1 MREGGDVD
9 LVSAVSDSVK
19 IKIPA
24 LSRQQRETRTGHP
37 ESTLN
42 DGYFHHAIAHILKLR
57 YMPVSPARAA
67 AFEILMRIQNTDAYA
82 SELLHS
88 ARFAKLSPAD
98 HGLLTELVMGVLRW
112 RGVLDEKIAASSMKS
127 SDQRS
132 SLPLLAKTAPKQ
144 GEVSAATNASGTG
157 HPDGALAKLDLEV
170 LTALRLG
177 AYQILFLERVPRH
190 AAVNESVE
198 LVKRARK
205 RSAAG
210 LVNAV
215 LRKISR
221 EGFEPDYRSAHPEW
235 LVARWEQIYGM
246 DVARKICEYGQST
259 PDTSVRV
266 SAHPSKIAKGGA
278 ASRVANE
285 SLDLLAAEGVRLRP
299 GRMLTHA
306 AIVTAG
312 DVTRTSAFRDHRLI
326 IQDQASQLVA
336 LLVGRGN
343 EILDCCA
350 APGGKTRILAQR
362 NPNARVLAIELHPHR
377 ARLLRKL
384 VPDSNAHVIAA
395 DARRAPVAQR
405 FDRVLVDA
413 PCTGTG
419 TLARNPDIKWRLK
432 PDDILRMQAY
442 QLDLLL
448 SAMNLVI
455 PGGRVIYS
463 TCSLEPEEN
472 QAVVEQALSRDTS
485 FQRLSCRDELRKL
498 SDEGEIARDQ
508 IDSLLLGPYLRTLP
522 GVHSCDGFFAAILQK
537 R

>member
-1 MREGGDVD
+1 M
-9 LVSAVSDSVK
+9 S
-19 IKIPA
+19 
-24 LSRQQRETRTGHP
+24 
-37 ESTLN
+37 
-42 DGYFHHAIAHILKLR
+42 
-57 YMPVSPARAA
+57 VSPARAA
-67 AFEILMRIQNTDAYA
+67 AFEILMRIESTDSFA

-112 RGVLDEKIAASSMKS
+112 RGVLDEKIAALSTKS
-127 SDQRS
+127 DLVSV
-132 SLPLLAKTAPKQ
+132 PKIPAL
-144 GEVSAATNASGTG
+144 VATDAAGTG
-157 HPDGALAKLDLEV
+157 HPERALGKMDVEV

-215 LRKISR
+215 LRKLNR
-221 EGFEPDYRSAHPEW
+221 EAFDPDHRSAHPEW
-235 LVARWEQIYGM
+235 LVERWERTYGEE
-246 DVARKICEYGQST
+246 VARKICEYGQSA
-259 PDTSVRV
+259 PATSVRV
-266 SAHPSKIAKGGA
+266 NTHLSKIAKGGA
-278 ASRVANE
+278 ASNARQ
-285 SLDLLAAEGVRLRP
+285 SGLDFARDELAAEGIQLEP
-299 GRMLTHA
+299 GKMLTRA

-312 DVTRTSAFRDHRLI
+312 DITRTAPFRDYRVI
-326 IQDQASQLVA
+326 IQDEASQLVA
-336 LLVGRGN
+336 LLVGRGSAM
-343 EILDCCA
+343 LDCCA

-362 NPNARVLAIELHPHR
+362 NPDASVLAIELHPHR

-384 VPDSNAHVIAA
+384 VPNSNVHVIVA
-395 DARRAPVAQR
+395 DARRAPVSQR
-405 FDRVLVDA
+405 FERILVDA

-419 TLARNPDIKWRLK
+419 TLARNPEIKWRLK

-442 QLDLLL
+442 QLEILL
-448 SAMNLVI
+448 SAMNLVV

-472 QAVVEQALSRDTS
+472 QAVVEHALSGDAS
-485 FQRLSCRDELRKL
+485 FECLNCRDELL
-498 SDEGEIARDQ
+498 NLGDEGEIAREQ
-508 IDSLLLGPYLRTLP
+508 IDSLLLGPYLRTIP
-522 GVHSCDGFFAAILQK
+522 RVHACDGFFAAILQK